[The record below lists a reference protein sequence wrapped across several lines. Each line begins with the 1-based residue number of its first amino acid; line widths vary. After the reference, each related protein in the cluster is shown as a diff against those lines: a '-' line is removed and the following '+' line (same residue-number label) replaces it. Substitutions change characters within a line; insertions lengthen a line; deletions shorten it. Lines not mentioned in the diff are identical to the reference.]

1 MAPLNSYRTSFEQSN
16 PFTVRRPSSFSQ
28 KLFHEIVLSLQL
40 LILKGVSLLRML
52 ASKLLSLFKIL
63 WQSVLRVFLPVNI
76 ARIKY
81 WSWKT
86 SSKILLGVVY
96 FSIIA
101 EGLRQIVPVLGQR
114 LHKLP
119 GLSFLQDYEATYRL
133 DLAPIFAGFLLLAVW
148 SLWASLLKIWL
159 LDDDSQQYS
168 DSHKLLIATL
178 GSTILSVDA
187 YIFYAALSEYG
198 WGGMFSFSALIAT
211 AAYVGVLIFVLYVS
225 HQLHEDLEQLKLKG

>member
-1 MAPLNSYRTSFEQSN
+1 M
-16 PFTVRRPSSFSQ
+16 
-28 KLFHEIVLSLQL
+28 
-40 LILKGVSLLRML
+40 
-52 ASKLLSLFKIL
+52 
-63 WQSVLRVFLPVNI
+63 RVFLPVNI

-81 WSWKT
+81 WTWKIF
-86 SSKILLGVVY
+86 SKFLLGIVY

-114 LHKLP
+114 LYKLP
-119 GLSFLQDYEATYRL
+119 GLSSLQDYEATYRL

-159 LDDDSQQYS
+159 LDDDSRRYS

-178 GSTILSVDA
+178 GGTILTVDA
-187 YIFYAALSEYG
+187 YIFYAAMLEYG
-198 WGGMFSFSALIAT
+198 WGGSFSFSALVAT

-225 HQLHEDLEQLKLKG
+225 HQLQEDVNQLKLRG